1 MTIDIPDI
9 VLIPRKEIRPNPW
22 NPNEM
27 DPDVFNEL
35 VTNIETDGFIQPIA
49 VGPLEDDPDEYKW
62 EIIDGEHRFD
72 GLAILDVP
80 EIPCYIRNIDEDK
93 RKFLTVKMNRLRG
106 KMDRKKFTKLVED
119 LMQRHTFEEVAEQMA
134 FTDPTE
140 LEALMEGARESLP
153 TKEMR
158 DEFDAAKKDIKT
170 VDDLSLL
177 LNRLFTKYGDTLPAN
192 FMILDFGGKEHIW
205 VRMERDQ
212 FSKIRSQAREVLAH
226 GYTFDSFLSHLLTV
240 IPVERT
246 IEKYK
251 DFLAEAKADASSGSV
266 VDIDDVLGGKDEEGE
281 L

>member
-1 MTIDIPDI
+1 MTVEMPEI
-9 VLIPRKEIRPNPW
+9 VMVPRNEIRPNPW
-22 NPNEM
+22 NPNSM
-27 DPDVFNEL
+27 DPDIFNEL
-35 VTNIETDGFIQPIA
+35 VSNIETDGFIQPIA
-49 VGPLEDDPDEYKW
+49 IGPIEDDPEGYKW

-72 GLAILDVP
+72 GLVILDVE
-80 EIPCYIRNIDEDK
+80 EIPCYVRNIDEDK

-140 LEALMEGARESLP
+140 LEALMESTRESLP

-177 LNRLFTKYGDTLPAN
+177 LNRLFTKFGDTLPAN

-205 VRMERDQ
+205 VRMERNQ
-212 FSKIRSQAREVLAH
+212 YQTIREKAREILGH
-226 GYTFDSFLSHLLTV
+226 GYTFDSFIAHLLTV
-240 IPVERT
+240 VPVERT
-246 IEKYK
+246 IDKYK
-251 DFLAEAKADASSGSV
+251 DFLAEAKAEASSGDV
-266 VDIDDVLGGKDEEGE
+266 VDIDDILKAGPDEI
-281 L
+281 